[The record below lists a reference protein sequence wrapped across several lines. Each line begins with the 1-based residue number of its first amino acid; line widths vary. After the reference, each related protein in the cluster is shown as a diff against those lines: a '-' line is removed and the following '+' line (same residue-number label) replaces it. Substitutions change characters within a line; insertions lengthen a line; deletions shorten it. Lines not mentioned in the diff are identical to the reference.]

1 MAKILKDIYVSWTWE
16 GDEMLLEGFNVAIA
30 PQGSDPKTEAIII
43 QKTSSEKTDI
53 LNRGT
58 TQYEHIFRNVTLN
71 KDTNYIAWVQSLTD
85 GFDSEWL
92 SATGITVSDDGKATI
107 ATTDADGNPITS
119 SGGDVTIDSAGIT
132 VVNGAFKLVNSSGS
146 ITIDNTGITAN
157 DGSKDTFKID
167 SNGNASFSGSINVGS
182 NIAGVDTS
190 AEDLETVS
198 GSTSKSTTAET
209 NAKKY
214 AKAYTDDLE
223 TSLGNLAFD
232 NLVEKAKLGSTIID
246 GGYIKS
252 DLLTADNIITGRL
265 GANRVQI
272 GGGTT
277 YESGYDPT
285 TKETPSG
292 AQSKADTAETNA
304 KKYADDDSKW
314 VASNSREDA
323 NISSAGWYR
332 IAMNTGNRA
341 HATFKLRDTQSGQ
354 HNTVEFKLGCS
365 YNRVSTADFQMTT
378 FSRYGSLT
386 FSKVRLLTN
395 GTYDEMYVEV
405 YLNSSASVRCEITD
419 NIQSSGWQSVGW
431 TSGSIPSGYSSTEWD
446 IDVNTITI
454 DGNGIKTTGANG
466 NYSLL
471 TDDQLAFYEA
481 GSSTPH
487 WYSKNV
493 AYGTA
498 QDGDYIQLDWDK
510 PPKVQTAIKSLMSYN
525 SGYSGNNQY
534 YESFPSAIS
543 KDGFYVNGFSK
554 VPGAWETF
562 DAGGSNL
569 TIPWTSAYTSRT
581 NVTRLKT
588 QFHFFAGDSNNP
600 YYSYDYTVKYQK
612 NGGNWVTYTT
622 FYSDNN
628 PVTTMYF
635 TVDIP
640 NLSPG
645 QYRLQIA
652 ISENGLTVDYCN
664 SVGETVIDNGEVM
677 WIAIEGGAD

>member
-30 PQGSDPKTEAIII
+30 PQGSDPNTEAIII

-58 TQYEHIFRNVTLN
+58 TQYEHIFRNITLN
-71 KDTNYIAWVQSLTD
+71 KDTNYIAWVQSLTE

-92 SATGITVSDDGKATI
+92 SATGINVSDDGKATI

-146 ITIDNTGITAN
+146 ITIDDTGITAN

-198 GSTSKSTTAET
+198 GSTSKST
-209 NAKKY
+209 
-214 AKAYTDDLE
+214 
-223 TSLGNLAFD
+223 
-232 NLVEKAKLGSTIID
+232 
-246 GGYIKS
+246 
-252 DLLTADNIITGRL
+252 
-265 GANRVQI
+265 
-272 GGGTT
+272 
-277 YESGYDPT
+277 
-285 TKETPSG
+285 
-292 AQSKADTAETNA
+292 TAETNA

-493 AYGTA
+493 AYGTS
-498 QDGDYIQLDWDK
+498 QDGDYIELNWDK
-510 PPKVQTAIKSLMSYN
+510 KPKVQTAIKSLMSYN
-525 SGYSGNNQY
+525 SEHSASNQMY
-534 YESFPSAIS
+534 KSYPSS
-543 KDGFYVNGFSK
+543 VSENGFYVSGKSTI
-554 VPGAWETF
+554 V
-562 DAGGSNL
+562 DAIFGLSGHS
-569 TIPWTSAYTSRT
+569 YTSGEYSSTSTINNTQTYQSPLSVSSVTNISCDINFSVSSIYTKWDYYSIAGYFSGYAKIKYKNNDGVTTTYDTLVFNRNISRDDIGYVTKTLINT
-581 NVTRLKT
+581 NVTIDNLPEDRYYLIVELSIT
-588 QFHFFAGDSNNP
+588 MSPNGDNPDGTFKCKVSNSVSN
-600 YYSYDYTVKYQK
+600 
-612 NGGNWVTYTT
+612 
-622 FYSDNN
+622 
-628 PVTTMYF
+628 VTTKSD
-635 TVDIP
+635 TIV
-640 NLSPG
+640 
-645 QYRLQIA
+645 
-652 ISENGLTVDYCN
+652 
-664 SVGETVIDNGEVM
+664 DNGEVM
-677 WIAIEGGAD
+677 WIAVEGGAD

>member
-30 PQGSDPKTEAIII
+30 PQGSDPNTEAIII

-53 LNRGT
+53 LNRGI

-92 SATGITVSDDGKATI
+92 SATGINVSDDGKATI

-198 GSTSKSTTAET
+198 GSTSKST
-209 NAKKY
+209 
-214 AKAYTDDLE
+214 
-223 TSLGNLAFD
+223 
-232 NLVEKAKLGSTIID
+232 
-246 GGYIKS
+246 
-252 DLLTADNIITGRL
+252 
-265 GANRVQI
+265 
-272 GGGTT
+272 
-277 YESGYDPT
+277 
-285 TKETPSG
+285 
-292 AQSKADTAETNA
+292 TAETNA

-471 TDDQLAFYEA
+471 TDDQLAFYKA

-498 QDGDYIQLDWDK
+498 QDGDYIELNWDK

-525 SGYSGNNQY
+525 SEHSASNQMY
-534 YESFPSAIS
+534 KSYPSS
-543 KDGFYVNGFSK
+543 VSENGFYVSGKSTI
-554 VPGAWETF
+554 V
-562 DAGGSNL
+562 DAIFGLSGHS
-569 TIPWTSAYTSRT
+569 YTSGEYSSTSTINNTQTYQSPLSVSSVTNISCDINFSVSSIYTKWDYYSIAGYFSGYAKIKYKNNDGVTTTYDTLVFNRNISRDDIGYVTKTLINT
-581 NVTRLKT
+581 NVTIDNLPEDRYYLIVELSIT
-588 QFHFFAGDSNNP
+588 MSPNGDNPDGTFKCKVSNSVSN
-600 YYSYDYTVKYQK
+600 
-612 NGGNWVTYTT
+612 
-622 FYSDNN
+622 
-628 PVTTMYF
+628 VTTKSD
-635 TVDIP
+635 TIV
-640 NLSPG
+640 
-645 QYRLQIA
+645 
-652 ISENGLTVDYCN
+652 
-664 SVGETVIDNGEVM
+664 DNGEVM
-677 WIAIEGGAD
+677 WIAVEGGAD